1 MKQNTPAEIE
11 KISQSA
17 DDVLNKM
24 NAIIWSMNSKNDSL
38 GNLISYIR
46 AYSIEYLDG
55 TSVQC
60 QVSIPN
66 DIPEKELSG
75 DKRRNIFLCVKE
87 TLNNMLK
94 HSGATELNIDIL
106 TDRVLTIRIHDN
118 GRGIDLQKIRQF
130 GNGLQNIKRR
140 MESIGGDF
148 EIKNNKG
155 TETILI
161 LPF

>member
-1 MKQNTPAEIE
+1 VT
-11 KISQSA
+11 
-17 DDVLNKM
+17 
-24 NAIIWSMNSKNDSL
+24 
-38 GNLISYIR
+38 
-46 AYSIEYLDG
+46 
-55 TSVQC
+55 
-60 QVSIPN
+60 IPL

-94 HSGATELNIDIL
+94 HSGATGLTIDIL
-106 TDRVLTIRIHDN
+106 TDGMLTIRIHDN

-148 EIKNNKG
+148 EIKNNNG
-155 TETILI
+155 TETTLT
-161 LPF
+161 LPL